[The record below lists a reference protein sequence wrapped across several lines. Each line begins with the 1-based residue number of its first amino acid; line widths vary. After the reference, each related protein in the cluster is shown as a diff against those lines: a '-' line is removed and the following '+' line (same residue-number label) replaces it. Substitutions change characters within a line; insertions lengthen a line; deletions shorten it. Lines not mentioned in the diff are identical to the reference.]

1 VALPADFNPS
11 PDVLSGNSDVNPP
24 ATVPPLISDEFG
36 GGEAVDVTNTAR
48 IFLGVLVLGG
58 VMALILNRRK
68 AAAED

>member
-1 VALPADFNPS
+1 
-11 PDVLSGNSDVNPP
+11 
-24 ATVPPLISDEFG
+24 LISDEFG